1 MLEFAVIICRHS
13 HSISRSLIAAAL
25 VAMSFPSPATNPPAT
40 QLTQYGY
47 DNQGNLRSKWAV
59 AEIIRRLI
67 KISTTAPF
75 TPERKTLDD
84 LVASIKDGRLFRQG
98 LRLAA
103 SKRRGIILLEGTSAD
118 VASRGMSR
126 EAIQGALISISV
138 IMGIP
143 LLRSRNVEESARLMI
158 YTARQVNATVSGA
171 IARKGLRPKGKCRSQ
186 FEILQALPGIGP
198 ARAKRLLDNF
208 GTVEAVM
215 CAEADELAL
224 LPGIGMTTANA
235 IRWVLN
241 EPQKSYCTNSSAA

>member
-1 MLEFAVIICRHS
+1 MGQMIFVVVDDRESQAGVLRELSAMEGVHTVK
-13 HSISRSLIAAAL
+13 SRLPLGDYL
-25 VAMSFPSPATNPPAT
+25 V
-40 QLTQYGY
+40 
-47 DNQGNLRSKWAV
+47 DD
-59 AEIIRRLI
+59 RLL
-67 KISTTAPF
+67 F
-75 TPERKTLDD
+75 ERKTLDD